1 MRPLKKILLILFVSI
16 ISTSV
21 TNAQFLKKLQRRV
34 ELAAEEAVI
43 RKIEQKVNQKT
54 GEGMDKVLGNDVK
67 NMFDKKFGGMSTVD
81 PSILPERYDFEWKY
95 TMQIQSKEGNL
106 IMNYFLKPKAKYFG
120 AKPEIQQSKSKGSMF
135 TVMDFERNV
144 NTVFFNSGK
153 SKVATPMSMP
163 NDLDLESDN
172 EDTSGEYTFE
182 EIGTKTILGYQS
194 QGFKMENDEIQ
205 MIIYV
210 AMDAPVSFTQIF
222 GVDTKKMPKGFN
234 PKWLDKADNSLVME
248 MEFTDKK
255 TKKNS
260 SKMIVT
266 ALNEEPFSILKKDYQ
281 FMDLNAPQPKKIK
294 FK

>member
-1 MRPLKKILLILFVSI
+1 MRPYRKILLIVLVSI

-43 RKIEQKVNQKT
+43 RKIEEKVSQKT
-54 GEGMDKVLGNDVK
+54 GEGMDKILDKDFN
-67 NMFDKKFGGMSTVD
+67 NMFKKKFGGMSAVD
-81 PSILPERYDFEWKY
+81 PSILPESYDFDWKY
-95 TMQIQSKEGNL
+95 TMQIQSKEGTFV
-106 IMNYFLKPKAKYFG
+106 MNYFLKPQAKYFG
-120 AKPEIQQSKSKGSMF
+120 AKPEIPQSKSKGSMF

-144 NTVFFNSGK
+144 NTIFMDLGS
-153 SKVATPMSMP
+153 SKTATPLSMP
-163 NDLDLESDN
+163 KDMGLKADDDDQTE
-172 EDTSGEYTFE
+172 EYTFE
-182 EIGTKTILGYQS
+182 EIGTKEILGYKS
-194 QGFKMENDEIQ
+194 QGFKMENDEVL

-210 AMDAPVSFTQIF
+210 AMNAPVSFTQIF

-266 ALNEEPFSILKKDYQ
+266 ALNEEPFSIIKNDYQ
-281 FMDLNAPQPKKIK
+281 FMDLNAPQQKEIK